1 MRRCPNAPMWD
12 LFAYQMPT
20 LVDKS
25 TGLLVTADW
34 QNKKIFQYEYEGNFN
49 VLKDFKASDKK
60 EQRI

>member
-1 MRRCPNAPMWD
+1 MWD